1 MPLTIQS
8 STSILKDK
16 TLVLHWKHIPT
27 PQGTDNGQRLWVA
40 GGRGG
45 GMTKLQ
51 VDQCITI

>member
-45 GMTKLQ
+45 GMMKLQ